1 MRGGEARR
9 TFLMDHWLTGLSGH
23 ISAHT
28 SLGARSTPI
37 NSSVP
42 ACSSD
47 RKATWP
53 ALAAWTSSWLTK
65 PFCTTPIRLDLP
77 LFISMFF
84 HFQGTSLENHRIS
97 SKFRL
102 LNALP
107 LLQQPK
113 SMDPTST
120 RREAAGSP
128 PGDVRPHTAVPRLQ
142 NAPRLAAPRPTKAN
156 EFI

>member
-1 MRGGEARR
+1 MRGGEAQR

-65 PFCTTPIRLDLP
+65 PFCTALHLDVLP
-77 LFISMFF
+77 FSRHITRKSSKIIEF
-84 HFQGTSLENHRIS
+84 HRIS
-97 SKFRL
+97 SNFRL

-107 LLQQPK
+107 LLQRPK

-128 PGDVRPHTAVPRLQ
+128 SGDVRPHTAVPRLQ